1 VRGTDLGERLP
12 IDFGTFTCSCGEG
25 IGDGHS
31 KLEELIVGD
40 LNKGVKWLVNVLRSV
55 DGEFGRMEVEDV
67 AEGIKLGDELAGLRL
82 DHGPD
87 SENFDLRLFEASSLG
102 VIFDF
107 LVRKGFTY
115 SARYISPDV
124 RKGGGDGSVLTGYTT
139 VGCCC

>member
-55 DGEFGRMEVEDV
+55 DGEFGRMAVRKTIITLSLVNLKKMRCSQVEDV

-87 SENFDLRLFEASSLG
+87 SENFDLRLFEASS
-102 VIFDF
+102 
-107 LVRKGFTY
+107 
-115 SARYISPDV
+115 SE
-124 RKGGGDGSVLTGYTT
+124 SVVY
-139 VGCCC
+139 

>member
-1 VRGTDLGERLP
+1 LP

-55 DGEFGRMEVEDV
+55 DGEFGRMAVRKTIITLSLVNLKKMRCSQVEDV

-87 SENFDLRLFEASSLG
+87 SENFDLRLFEASS
-102 VIFDF
+102 
-107 LVRKGFTY
+107 
-115 SARYISPDV
+115 SE
-124 RKGGGDGSVLTGYTT
+124 SVVY
-139 VGCCC
+139 